1 MRAHALTH
9 KRAHPYP
16 YRLFFFL
23 IIAFNQLISV
33 FLFFSLSFNL
43 VLFFFFFVLSLFYYI
58 ACARWTLHN
67 VMSR

>member
-1 MRAHALTH
+1 MHSHTSARTH
-9 KRAHPYP
+9 IHTD
-16 YRLFFFL
+16 FFFL

-43 VLFFFFFVLSLFYYI
+43 VLFFFIFVLSLFYYI

>member
-9 KRAHPYP
+9 TRAHPYP
-16 YRLFFFL
+16 YRLFFF

-43 VLFFFFFVLSLFYYI
+43 VLFFFIFVLSLFYYI

>member
-1 MRAHALTH
+1 MHSHTSARTH
-9 KRAHPYP
+9 IHTDF
-16 YRLFFFL
+16 FFFL

-43 VLFFFFFVLSLFYYI
+43 VLFFFFIFVLSLFYYI

>member
-43 VLFFFFFVLSLFYYI
+43 VLFFFSSSPSFI
-58 ACARWTLHN
+58 TLR
-67 VMSR
+67 VRAGRYTML